1 MKALEGKLNNIKDSV
16 TEIHNLAQ
24 KSVEL
29 ALGGLEGNDEN
40 KIMASKIEHL
50 VDVMNTDIDCACLSV
65 VALFQPVAWD
75 LRFTLSML
83 RVSGHYE
90 RVSDLAHEV
99 AMYTIKSGFEE
110 VIEHFKKM
118 EENIMEMFDLIKKS
132 LESGNTNRLRNELGT
147 LDDHVDRFY
156 VESVETIVNTTK
168 MNPGLIE
175 DMVDMILIA
184 RHYERI
190 ADLLSKIGSRLIFIE
205 EGRRV
210 WIK

>member
-1 MKALEGKLNNIKDSV
+1 MRALEEKLTNIKDSV
-16 TEIHNLAQ
+16 IEIHNLSWKA
-24 KSVEL
+24 VEV
-29 ALGGLEGNDEN
+29 AIDGLEGDEE
-40 KIMASKIEHL
+40 KKRVASKTEHI

-83 RVSGHYE
+83 RISGHYE
-90 RVSDLAHEV
+90 RISDLAQEI

-110 VIEHFKKM
+110 AIKEFKKM
-118 EENIMEMFDLIKKS
+118 KENIAKMFKLIGNA
-132 LESGNTNRLRNELGT
+132 LETGNSGKLKETLGK
-147 LDDHVDRFY
+147 LDDIVDRHY
-156 VESVETIVNTTK
+156 VESIELIVKTTK
-168 MNPGLIE
+168 SNPDLIE
-175 DMVDMILIA
+175 DMVDMVLVA
-184 RHYERI
+184 RHFERI

>member
-1 MKALEGKLNNIKDSV
+1 MRALEEKLNNIRDSV

-24 KSVEL
+24 KSVEV
-29 ALGGLEGNDEN
+29 ALGGLKGDDEQ
-40 KIMASKIEHL
+40 KIIASKTEHI

-83 RVSGHYE
+83 RISGHYE
-90 RVSDLAHEV
+90 RISDLAHEI
-99 AMYTIKSGFEE
+99 AMYTIKSGFEDA
-110 VIEHFKKM
+110 IEHFKKM
-118 EENIMEMFDLIKKS
+118 EENIMKMFDLIRKA
-132 LESGNTNRLRNELGT
+132 LESGNTNKLRNELGT
-147 LDDHVDRFY
+147 LDDQVDRFY
-156 VESVETIVNTTK
+156 VESVEIIVNTAK
-168 MNPGLIE
+168 LNPGLVE
-175 DMVDMILIA
+175 DMVDMVLIA

-190 ADLLSKIGSRLIFIE
+190 ADLLSKVGSRLIFIE

>member
-1 MKALEGKLNNIKDSV
+1 MRALEEKLANIKDSV
-16 TEIHNLAQ
+16 IEIHNLSWKA
-24 KSVEL
+24 VEV
-29 ALGGLEGNDEN
+29 AIDGLEGDDV
-40 KIMASKIEHL
+40 KKRIASKTEHI

-83 RVSGHYE
+83 RISGHYE
-90 RVSDLAHEV
+90 RISDLAQEI

-110 VIEHFKKM
+110 AIKEFKKM
-118 EENIMEMFDLIKKS
+118 EKNIEKMFNLIGDALKT
-132 LESGNTNRLRNELGT
+132 GNTKKLKDKLGR
-147 LDDHVDRFY
+147 LDDVVDRHY
-156 VESVETIVNTTK
+156 VESIELIVKTTK
-168 MNPGLIE
+168 SNPDLIE
-175 DMVDMILIA
+175 DMVDMVLIA
-184 RHYERI
+184 RHFERI